1 MKSILSKNWRKRY
14 CFSKLRKVK
23 VFHLKIPKATVL
35 DIKTQKVL
43 TKDSVTVSVDAVVY
57 YRCYCN
63 IHRHHHRQHLHHPH
77 HRHHH
82 YHPHILVSMLLS
94 PDQVFSEIGS
104 QLINTMVTHFSDQKT
119 WMAFSFWIVSS
130 YGFALNPFKHI
141 MILYDDYTQLR
152 MIITI
157 LPRVSNATVSVANVE
172 NAHHSTR

>member
-1 MKSILSKNWRKRY
+1 MKKSKCFLLNLNMKSILSKNWRKRY

-104 QLINTMVTHFSDQKT
+104 QLINTMVTHFSELKT
-119 WMAFSFWIVSS
+119 WMTSCHPYPLLLDCFIILFCCK
-130 YGFALNPFKHI
+130 NPLKKW
-141 MILYDDYTQLR
+141 
-152 MIITI
+152 
-157 LPRVSNATVSVANVE
+157 
-172 NAHHSTR
+172 